1 MTGIY
6 SIERIGGSEHAPQW
20 GVVKLK
26 GFLRVAL
33 VIVVGGALATVSLS
47 SSTRAVATSQVASSV
62 VPGSVPSKSSG
73 TSQGPTASTTPPA
86 PSSLPALPGPSAGVQ
101 AGTPTP
107 MSRPPAV
114 SVSIPSVSCSTVGQA
129 LQASVTGFGP
139 YVGMG
144 LMQDIV
150 SLRSST
156 PCFVSG
162 YPTLTF
168 TGPAVIPTTER
179 DGATL
184 GNPPKPQPVAV
195 GTQYQASFLVQFRS
209 GGSGSAACPI
219 ATSLSISIPG
229 SEVSVPVSLAQ
240 MSHAQSQW
248 SPCGGIVGVSPFEQE
263 NSVGEYASPES
274 DRA

>member
-1 MTGIY
+1 M
-6 SIERIGGSEHAPQW
+6 
-20 GVVKLK
+20 KLR
-26 GFLRVAL
+26 GFLAVVL

-47 SSTRAVATSQVASSV
+47 SSTKAVATSQVASSV
-62 VPGSVPSKSSG
+62 VPGTVPSKSSG

-107 MSRPPAV
+107 ISRPPAV
-114 SVSIPSVSCSTVGQA
+114 SVSIPSVSCSTVGQT

-150 SLRSST
+150 SLRSSI
-156 PCFVSG
+156 PCYVSG

-168 TGPAVIPTTER
+168 TGPAVIPTTEG

-184 GNPPKPQPVAV
+184 GSPPKPQPVAV

-209 GGSGSAACPI
+209 GGSGSASCPI
-219 ATSLSISIPG
+219 ATSLSLSIPG
-229 SEVSVPVSLAQ
+229 SEVSIPVSLAQ

-263 NSVGEYASPES
+263 NSVGEYA
-274 DRA
+274 